1 MELTQEQHLIQD
13 MMRKFASTE
22 LAPIASELDKDAL
35 FPQEILKK
43 ISELGC
49 TGILIPEE
57 YMGASLDP
65 VSYCIIIEELSKA
78 LGSIGTIL
86 IVHNG
91 LVSYPILKYGQET
104 QKEQWL
110 KLLAVGEIIGAFAF
124 TEYEDSEISKLK
136 TFAKRTDN
144 GYIISGK
151 KNFVPNADVAQLFI
165 VFASTDEGVGAFI
178 VERAQKGV
186 KILDPSYT
194 MGMRASGICDLELNE
209 VQITEDKVLG
219 NGKDGLNI
227 FQDALALANI
237 GIGAQAIGIAQASFD
252 EALKYSRERHQFGR
266 PICEF
271 HLVQNMLVEMKMK
284 IDSSRLLVY
293 ESARNSEKSDFHLQS
308 SIAKVHAGRS
318 AMYAGEKAVQIFG
331 GYGYTKDYP
340 VERYFRDAKFT
351 QTWLIPSDFEKL
363 KIANFLELNS

>member
-1 MELTQEQHLIQD
+1 
-13 MMRKFASTE
+13 
-22 LAPIASELDKDAL
+22 
-35 FPQEILKK
+35 
-43 ISELGC
+43 
-49 TGILIPEE
+49 
-57 YMGASLDP
+57 MGASLDP

-86 IVHNG
+86 IVHNA

-110 KLLAVGEIIGAFAF
+110 KSLAEGEIIGAFAF
-124 TEYEDSEISKLK
+124 TEYEDSELSKLK
-136 TFAKRTDN
+136 TSAKRTDN

-165 VFASTDEGVGAFI
+165 VFASTEEGVGAFI
-178 VERAQKGV
+178 VEREQKGV
-186 KILDPSYT
+186 KVLDPSYT
-194 MGMRASGICDLELNE
+194 MGMRASGICDLELKE
-209 VQITEDKVLG
+209 VYVTEDKVLG
-219 NGKDGLNI
+219 NAKDGLNI

-237 GIGAQAIGIAQASFD
+237 GIGAQAVGIAQAAFD

-293 ESARNSEKSDFHLQS
+293 ESARNSEKSDFHFVVNHSVDLGELGRAVKVVVNHLQS

-351 QTWLIPSDFEKL
+351 QTWLTTSDFEKL
-363 KIANFLELNS
+363 KIARELNS